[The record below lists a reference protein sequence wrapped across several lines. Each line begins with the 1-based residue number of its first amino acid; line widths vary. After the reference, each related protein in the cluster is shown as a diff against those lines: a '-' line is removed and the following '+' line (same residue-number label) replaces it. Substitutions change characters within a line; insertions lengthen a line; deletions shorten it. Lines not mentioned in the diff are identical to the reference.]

1 MTEHKQPDWTELEA
15 AARDE
20 LELIEVVA
28 DEIAADFK
36 HTARAKSLRGAASR
50 LLSALRAVEGER
62 DPTNQQDRTPDDVLL
77 VPSDVGGAQPAGP
90 VLGDITGHS
99 RLWHTLQVFARDT
112 GALAGSDV
120 LEWFVT
126 HTDTLKARWNV
137 QDELFERLQAAEAR
151 ASTAEARVA
160 ELVGALE
167 PFANFRLEG
176 FDGEVLE
183 VVPSSPMNPAS
194 RIEPVWAGYFRKA
207 RAALLSP
214 PPGEEGG
221 RGSSGAERAGAPAC
235 GAATAAHSQSEG
247 GAS

>member
-62 DPTNQQDRTPDDVLL
+62 GPTNQQDRTPDDVLL

-160 ELVGALE
+160 EL
-167 PFANFRLEG
+167 EG
-176 FDGEVLE
+176 E
-183 VVPSSPMNPAS
+183 
-194 RIEPVWAGYFRKA
+194 
-207 RAALLSP
+207 
-214 PPGEEGG
+214 
-221 RGSSGAERAGAPAC
+221 RGSSGGRVPCAEHTPAQHSAGGGQDPDVVAAIWRRARDLAKEPDDREFAC
-235 GAATAAHSQSEG
+235 GMQEALRLLGIEEPRP
-247 GAS
+247 